1 MSSYS
6 ERKPTVSFRLPHHMK
21 KDLES
26 DLDALGMSKAEFLRM
41 VVRDFVDRRLDV
53 RFDESGEP
61 YLVINNSR

>member
-6 ERKPTVSFRLPHHMK
+6 DRKPTVSFRLPADMK

-53 RFDESGEP
+53 RFDESREP
-61 YLVINNSR
+61 YLVVNNRR